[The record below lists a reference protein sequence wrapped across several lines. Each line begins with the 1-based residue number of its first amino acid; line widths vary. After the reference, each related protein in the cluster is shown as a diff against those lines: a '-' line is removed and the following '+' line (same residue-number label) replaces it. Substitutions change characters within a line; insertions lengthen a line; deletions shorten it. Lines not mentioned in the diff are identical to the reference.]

1 MEKENEEEEK
11 EERRKKPRLTPI
23 HREGKAEKM
32 AQKVN
37 IGTEVMRRAKQMV
50 RICGGRDREEWPSEH
65 LKAVNSFLHPAPSP
79 VPEER
84 QTNKLRLCP
93 LLLVLLE

>member
-11 EERRKKPRLTPI
+11 EEGRKKPRSTPI

-50 RICGGRDREEWPSEH
+50 RICGGREREEWPSEH
-65 LKAVNSFLHPAPSP
+65 LKAVNSFLSSSSLPSS
-79 VPEER
+79 
-84 QTNKLRLCP
+84 
-93 LLLVLLE
+93 